1 MTPSPN
7 RLVGDGNMVAI
18 WARTDEQHHDLF
30 ASLLLGQ
37 PFNPTTLL
45 NKGACNVISSL
56 IYAQRFEYEDPFLN
70 RLLQTLQE
78 SFGEDTG
85 FIAEV

>member
-18 WARTDEQHHDLF
+18 WSDTYEQCHDLF
-30 ASLLLGQ
+30 AYLLLGQ
-37 PFNPTTLL
+37 PFNPITLL
-45 NKGACNVISSL
+45 SKGVCNVISSL
-56 IYAQRFEYEDPFLN
+56 IYAQRFEYEDPFFS
-70 RLLQTLQE
+70 RLQKTLKE
-78 SFGEDTG
+78 SLGEDTG